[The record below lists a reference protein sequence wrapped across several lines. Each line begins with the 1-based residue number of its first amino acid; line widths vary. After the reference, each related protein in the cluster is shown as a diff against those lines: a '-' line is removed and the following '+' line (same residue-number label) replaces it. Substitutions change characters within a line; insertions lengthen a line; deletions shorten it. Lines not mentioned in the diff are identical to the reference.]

1 LGKKLA
7 MWKSIEAF
15 CTDESGTTAMEYAFI
30 AGFISIVSV
39 VSWTAMGDTL
49 NTGYT
54 SISDAMTNAASG
66 PGSEPTVVGTTPVL
80 ADNSGALADK
90 SGSPT
95 LR

>member
-1 LGKKLA
+1 

-15 CTDESGTTAMEYAFI
+15 CTDKSGATAIEYAFV
-30 AGFISIVSV
+30 AGFVSIASV

-54 SISDAMTNAASG
+54 SISDMMTNAVSG
-66 PGSEPTVVGTTPVL
+66 PGSEQKVLGTATV
-80 ADNSGALADK
+80 LADK

>member
-1 LGKKLA
+1 

-15 CTDESGTTAMEYAFI
+15 CTDESGATALEYAFI
-30 AGFISIVSV
+30 AGLVSIVAV

-54 SISDAMTNAASG
+54 SISDAMTNAVSG
-66 PGSEPTVVGTTPVL
+66 PGSEQTVVETTKVL
-80 ADNSGALADK
+80 VNESD
-90 SGSPT
+90 SPI

>member
-1 LGKKLA
+1 

-15 CTDESGTTAMEYAFI
+15 CTDESGTTAIEYAFI
-30 AGFISIVSV
+30 AGLVAIASV

-54 SISDAMTNAASG
+54 SISDAMTNAVSG
-66 PGSEPTVVGTTPVL
+66 PGAEQTIVKTTTV
-80 ADNSGALADK
+80 LADK

>member
-1 LGKKLA
+1 

-15 CTDESGTTAMEYAFI
+15 CTDESGATAIEYAFI

-54 SISDAMTNAASG
+54 SISDLMTNAVSA
-66 PGSEPTVVGTTPVL
+66 PGSEQTVVEPPTVLV
-80 ADNSGALADK
+80 DESD
-90 SGSPT
+90 SPI

>member
-1 LGKKLA
+1 

-15 CTDESGTTAMEYAFI
+15 CTDESGATAIEYAFI
-30 AGFISIVSV
+30 AGLVSIVAV

-49 NTGYT
+49 NIGYT
-54 SISDAMTNAASG
+54 SISDAMTNAVSG
-66 PGSEPTVVGTTPVL
+66 PGSEQTVVETTTAS
-80 ADNSGALADK
+80 ADE

>member
-1 LGKKLA
+1 

-15 CTDESGTTAMEYAFI
+15 CTDESGAAAMEYAFI
-30 AGFISIVSV
+30 AGFVSIAAV
-39 VSWTAMGDTL
+39 VSWTAMADTL

-54 SISDAMTNAASG
+54 SVSDAMTNAVSG
-66 PGSEPTVVGTTPVL
+66 PGSEQTVVETTTV
-80 ADNSGALADK
+80 LADK

>member
-1 LGKKLA
+1 

-15 CTDESGTTAMEYAFI
+15 CTDESGATAIEYAFI
-30 AGFISIVSV
+30 AGFVSIASV

-54 SISDAMTNAASG
+54 SISDMMTNAVSG
-66 PGSEPTVVGTTPVL
+66 LGSEPAVVGTTTVL
-80 ADNSGALADK
+80 ADT

>member
-1 LGKKLA
+1 
-7 MWKSIEAF
+7 MWTSIEAF
-15 CTDESGTTAMEYAFI
+15 CTDESGATAIEYAFI
-30 AGFISIVSV
+30 AGLVSIAAV

-54 SISDAMTNAASG
+54 SVSDAMTNAALGSG
-66 PGSEPTVVGTTPVL
+66 PEQTVVETTTV
-80 ADNSGALADK
+80 SADK

>member
-1 LGKKLA
+1 

-15 CTDESGTTAMEYAFI
+15 CTDESGTAAMEYAFVAGLVSI
-30 AGFISIVSV
+30 AAV

-54 SISDAMTNAASG
+54 SVSDVMTNAISG
-66 PGSEPTVVGTTPVL
+66 PGSEQTVVGTTTV
-80 ADNSGALADK
+80 LADK

>member
-1 LGKKLA
+1 

-15 CTDESGTTAMEYAFI
+15 RTDESGTTAMEYALI
-30 AGFISIVSV
+30 AGLVSIVSV

-54 SISDAMTNAASG
+54 SISDVMTNAVSG
-66 PGSEPTVVGTTPVL
+66 PGSEQTVVGTTT
-80 ADNSGALADK
+80 GLADK

>member
-1 LGKKLA
+1 

-15 CTDESGTTAMEYAFI
+15 CTDESGATAIEYAFI

-54 SISDAMTNAASG
+54 SISDIMTNAVSG
-66 PGSEPTVVGTTPVL
+66 PGSEQTVVATTTAIVDES
-80 ADNSGALADK
+80 A
-90 SGSPT
+90 SPT

>member
-1 LGKKLA
+1 

-15 CTDESGTTAMEYAFI
+15 CTDESGATAREYAFI
-30 AGFISIVSV
+30 AGFVSIVSV

-54 SISDAMTNAASG
+54 SISDIMTNAVSA
-66 PGSEPTVVGTTPVL
+66 PGSEQTVVETATVV
-80 ADNSGALADK
+80 ADK
-90 SGSPT
+90 SGSLT

>member
-1 LGKKLA
+1 

-30 AGFISIVSV
+30 AGFISIASV
-39 VSWTAMGDTL
+39 VVWTAMGDTL

-54 SISDAMTNAASG
+54 SISGMMTDAVSG
-66 PGSEPTVVGTTPVL
+66 PGSEPAVAKTAT
-80 ADNSGALADK
+80 ALADT
-90 SGSPT
+90 SGIPT

>member
-1 LGKKLA
+1 

-15 CTDESGTTAMEYAFI
+15 CTDESGATAIEYAFI
-30 AGFISIVSV
+30 AGFVAIASV

-54 SISDAMTNAASG
+54 SISDLMTNAVSA
-66 PGSEPTVVGTTPVL
+66 PGSEQTVVETATVV
-80 ADNSGALADK
+80 ADK
-90 SGSPT
+90 SGSLT

>member
-1 LGKKLA
+1 

-15 CTDESGTTAMEYAFI
+15 CTDESGATAIEYAFI
-30 AGFISIVSV
+30 AGLVSIVAV

-54 SISDAMTNAASG
+54 SISGAMTNAVSG
-66 PGSEPTVVGTTPVL
+66 PGSEQTVVETTKVL
-80 ADNSGALADK
+80 VDK
-90 SGSPT
+90 SDSPT

>member
-1 LGKKLA
+1 

-15 CTDESGTTAMEYAFI
+15 RTDESGATAMEYAFI

-54 SISDAMTNAASG
+54 SISDIMTNAVSA
-66 PGSEPTVVGTTPVL
+66 PGSEQTVVETTKVV
-80 ADNSGALADK
+80 ADK
-90 SGSPT
+90 SGSLT

>member
-1 LGKKLA
+1 

-15 CTDESGTTAMEYAFI
+15 CTDESGATAMEYAFI

-54 SISDAMTNAASG
+54 SISDAMTNALSG
-66 PGSEPTVVGTTPVL
+66 PGSEPTVVGTTT
-80 ADNSGALADK
+80 ALADK

>member
-1 LGKKLA
+1 

-15 CTDESGTTAMEYAFI
+15 CTDESGAPAMEYAFI
-30 AGFISIVSV
+30 AGLVSIAAV

-49 NTGYT
+49 NTEYT
-54 SISDAMTNAASG
+54 LLSDAMTNAVSG
-66 PGSEPTVVGTTPVL
+66 LGSEQTVVETTTV
-80 ADNSGALADK
+80 SADK

>member
-1 LGKKLA
+1 

-15 CTDESGTTAMEYAFI
+15 CTDESGATAIEYAFI

-54 SISDAMTNAASG
+54 SISDIMTNAVSA
-66 PGSEPTVVGTTPVL
+66 PGSERTVVEATKVV
-80 ADNSGALADK
+80 ADK
-90 SGSPT
+90 SGSLT

>member
-1 LGKKLA
+1 

-15 CTDESGTTAMEYAFI
+15 CTDESGATAIEYAFI
-30 AGFISIVSV
+30 AGFVSIASV

-54 SISDAMTNAASG
+54 SISDAMTNAVSG
-66 PGSEPTVVGTTPVL
+66 PGSEQAVVEATKVV
-80 ADNSGALADK
+80 ADK
-90 SGSPT
+90 SGNLT

>member
-1 LGKKLA
+1 

-15 CTDESGTTAMEYAFI
+15 CTDESGATAIEYAFI

-54 SISDAMTNAASG
+54 SISDIMTNAVSG
-66 PGSEPTVVGTTPVL
+66 PGSEQTVVATTTVL
-80 ADNSGALADK
+80 VDK
-90 SGSPT
+90 SASPT

>member
-1 LGKKLA
+1 

-15 CTDESGTTAMEYAFI
+15 CTDESGTTAIEYAFI
-30 AGFISIVSV
+30 AGLVSIDSV

-54 SISDAMTNAASG
+54 SISDAMTNAVSG
-66 PGSEPTVVGTTPVL
+66 PGSEQTVVETTKVL
-80 ADNSGALADK
+80 VDESD
-90 SGSPT
+90 SPI

>member
-1 LGKKLA
+1 

-15 CTDESGTTAMEYAFI
+15 CADESGTTAMEYAFI
-30 AGFISIVSV
+30 VGFVAIASV

-66 PGSEPTVVGTTPVL
+66 PGSEPTVVGTTTV
-80 ADNSGALADK
+80 LADK

>member
-1 LGKKLA
+1 

-15 CTDESGTTAMEYAFI
+15 CTDESGATAIEYAFI
-30 AGFISIVSV
+30 AGLISIVSV

-54 SISDAMTNAASG
+54 SISDAMTNAVSG
-66 PGSEPTVVGTTPVL
+66 PGSEQTVVETTKVL
-80 ADNSGALADK
+80 VDK
-90 SGSPT
+90 SDSPI